1 MLNPKDGYS
10 TDVIRSK
17 LTRDV
22 AVTFKDVREELVMAM
37 DDLILACEDSTWQS
51 STTKKGYSSQHA
63 EWVKVPIIETIQRV
77 VCRTTNRI
85 FVGAPLCP

>member
-1 MLNPKDGYS
+1 MRQYARYVGAQNEELVLIKIIKVIQSDYTLSMLNPKDGYS

-37 DDLILACEDSTWQS
+37 DDLILACEDSTWQCS
-51 STTKKGYSSQHA
+51 
-63 EWVKVPIIETIQRV
+63 
-77 VCRTTNRI
+77 
-85 FVGAPLCP
+85 

>member
-22 AVTFKDVREELVMAM
+22 AATFKDLREELVMAM
-37 DDLILACEDSTWQS
+37 DDLIPVCEDSTWQIH
-51 STTKKGYSSQHA
+51 KRKGYGS
-63 EWVKVPIIETIQRV
+63 
-77 VCRTTNRI
+77 
-85 FVGAPLCP
+85 